1 MTLLE
6 TKMPNPKR
14 VRAAFVTKGGET
26 VDTGFE
32 QTPQIVV
39 CEISTGE
46 VRDVAVLRFEKSAL
60 ENPPH
65 EPGSGCGGGKPRAG
79 KSSGGCGGAKKKET
93 ILNEQEIDLRV
104 AALGHVAV
112 LLTAVTLHAY
122 SALALNRASIFSI
135 KLDEPHHITE
145 LVARLQKMLWDPPPW
160 LRKAMSR
167 TAHEAGELIASI
179 Q

>member
-1 MTLLE
+1 M
-6 TKMPNPKR
+6 
-14 VRAAFVTKGGET
+14 

-39 CEISTGE
+39 CEVSTSE
-46 VRDVAVLRFEKSAL
+46 VREIAVLQFEKSAL
-60 ENPPH
+60 EKPVR
-65 EPGSGCGGGKPRAG
+65 EPGAGCGAEKHGRGKNG
-79 KSSGGCGGAKKKET
+79 GGCGGAKKKET

-104 AALGHVAV
+104 AALGDVAV
-112 LLTAVTLHAY
+112 LLTAATLHAY
-122 SALALNRASIFSI
+122 SALALNHAKIFSI

-145 LVARLQKMLWDPPPW
+145 LVARLQKMLWNPPPW